1 MNHLRKGII
10 FAVVMLMLAL
20 SAGGVY
26 ASDTRAEGEGFETP
40 EEAILAFAEAL
51 QDGDL
56 EKMISTF
63 AVESYCEHFDF
74 AQQIEKMSSLQPF
87 NFFGESGDGI
97 LYGSDPAISRL
108 NVGTRYA
115 DILTM
120 IKRPL
125 IAIALDRI
133 KYEHPEYKDIV
144 DATVSL
150 RPYSLKEETDLS
162 HEELETLLS
171 EIGKFPDFS
180 ETKVFGPYSPLV
192 LSRFDIDYIAAP
204 NLSNIMEEALIA
216 GADGITELGLCL
228 KDYEDD
234 YFITMSI
241 VKYGDK
247 WYNYE
252 LGGDIMALLG
262 VDIIRQG
269 ILASD
274 RLNPTFFG
282 VSYMDLD
289 SLQADLNADPKKT
302 IEQIVPNLK
311 ETETEFNKTHEEL
324 LQSIKKEADE
334 KGIVLDP
341 SESMMRQTDALIELS
356 DAEGEH
362 FIRSDKCVLQL
373 MSFDEMLDFF
383 SMEEIKEVME
393 A

>member
-10 FAVVMLMLAL
+10 FVVLMLVLAL
-20 SAGGVY
+20 SAGAVY
-26 ASDTRAEGEGFETP
+26 ASDTRVEGEGFETP

-63 AVESYCEHFDF
+63 AVESYCEHFDMV
-74 AQQIEKMSSLQPF
+74 QQMERMSSLQPF
-87 NFFGESGDGI
+87 NIFGESAGV
-97 LYGSDPAISRL
+97 LYGSDPVISGL
-108 NVGTRYA
+108 NVGTRCA
-115 DILTM
+115 NILAM

-125 IAIALDRI
+125 IMIALDRI
-133 KYEHPEYKDIV
+133 KNEHPEYKDIA
-144 DATVSL
+144 DDIASL
-150 RPYSLKEETDLS
+150 RPYSLNEETDLS
-162 HEELETLLS
+162 HDELETLLS
-171 EIGKFPDFS
+171 EIGKLPDFS

-192 LSRFDIDYIAAP
+192 LSRFDADYIAAQ
-204 NLSNIMEEALIA
+204 NLTNIMKRALTA

-234 YFITMSI
+234 YLITMSI
-241 VKYGDK
+241 IKYGDK

-252 LGGDIMALLG
+252 LGGVIMALLN
-262 VDIIRQG
+262 VEIVRQG

-302 IEQIVPNLK
+302 IKQIVPNLK

-324 LQSIKKEADE
+324 IQSIKKEADE
-334 KGIVLDP
+334 KGIELDP

-383 SMEEIKEVME
+383 SMEEIKEVMG